1 MKSTQGSRIYRAAQ
15 IMPNIIPS
23 TKLTVQGKDKKIVL
37 KGIDLHTIGVKAS
50 ILFDNNVTIVNAQT
64 SIEVVC
70 GGGGSDPVVS
80 LFNNDLS
87 TSVCTVTIDKSAAA
101 LEHDNC
107 SAIGNAQVAGGHTLN
122 VSVTTIANASGVAT
136 LVISYNEYE

>member
-37 KGIDLHTIGVKAS
+37 KGIDLHTIGVKAA

-64 SIEVVC
+64 SQEAAA
-70 GGGGSDPVVS
+70 GGGGSDPVIT
-80 LFNNDLS
+80 LYNNDLA
-87 TSVCTVTIDKSAAA
+87 TVVTTVTIDKSAAQF
-101 LEHDNC
+101 EHDNC
-107 SAIGNAQVAGGHTLN
+107 AAINNAQVAGGHELN
-122 VSVTTIANASGVAT
+122 VSVTTIANTSGLST